1 MVAHTPARIAGS
13 ADTANAAHSASV
25 CTAPLKLICSGRVPW
40 ARAACARP
48 LAHFPV
54 FAPPR
59 YEPRFLLTPPRP
71 SLILNYMV
79 KYSGSLDATFG
90 ALADPTRRAILS
102 TLMLGQ
108 ASISELARP
117 HRMSLPAVLK
127 HVRVLERAGLVSQ
140 SKNGRTRFCQLAAE
154 PLEQAEDWISRYR
167 AFWEGTFD
175 SLERYLAE
183 QKAKEDQ
190 KWPRRNRSRES
201 RSN

>member
-1 MVAHTPARIAGS
+1 
-13 ADTANAAHSASV
+13 
-25 CTAPLKLICSGRVPW
+25 
-40 ARAACARP
+40 
-48 LAHFPV
+48 
-54 FAPPR
+54 
-59 YEPRFLLTPPRP
+59 
-71 SLILNYMV
+71 MV
-79 KYSGSLDATFG
+79 KYSGSLDRTFG

-102 TLMLGQ
+102 ALMLGQ

-127 HVRVLERAGLVSQ
+127 HVRVLEQAGLVSQ

-175 SLERYLAE
+175 SLERFLAE
-183 QKAKEDQ
+183 QNAKEDQ

>member
-1 MVAHTPARIAGS
+1 
-13 ADTANAAHSASV
+13 
-25 CTAPLKLICSGRVPW
+25 
-40 ARAACARP
+40 
-48 LAHFPV
+48 
-54 FAPPR
+54 
-59 YEPRFLLTPPRP
+59 
-71 SLILNYMV
+71 MV
-79 KYSGSLDATFG
+79 KYSGSLDTTFG

-102 TLMLGQ
+102 TLMLGH
-108 ASISELARP
+108 ASISELAKP

-154 PLEQAEDWISRYR
+154 PLEQAENWISQYR

-183 QKAKEDQ
+183 PKAKEDQ
-190 KWPRRNRSRES
+190 KWQRRNRSRES

>member
-1 MVAHTPARIAGS
+1 
-13 ADTANAAHSASV
+13 
-25 CTAPLKLICSGRVPW
+25 
-40 ARAACARP
+40 
-48 LAHFPV
+48 
-54 FAPPR
+54 
-59 YEPRFLLTPPRP
+59 
-71 SLILNYMV
+71 MV

-108 ASISELARP
+108 ASISELAKP

-127 HVRVLERAGLVSQ
+127 HVRVLERADLVSQ

-154 PLEQAEDWISRYR
+154 PLEQAERWISQYR

-175 SLERYLAE
+175 SLARYLAE

>member
-1 MVAHTPARIAGS
+1 
-13 ADTANAAHSASV
+13 
-25 CTAPLKLICSGRVPW
+25 
-40 ARAACARP
+40 
-48 LAHFPV
+48 
-54 FAPPR
+54 
-59 YEPRFLLTPPRP
+59 
-71 SLILNYMV
+71 MV

-108 ASISELARP
+108 ASISELAKP

-154 PLEQAEDWISRYR
+154 PLEQAENWISQYR

-190 KWPRRNRSRES
+190 KWQRRNRSRES

>member
-1 MVAHTPARIAGS
+1 
-13 ADTANAAHSASV
+13 
-25 CTAPLKLICSGRVPW
+25 
-40 ARAACARP
+40 
-48 LAHFPV
+48 
-54 FAPPR
+54 
-59 YEPRFLLTPPRP
+59 
-71 SLILNYMV
+71 MV
-79 KYSGSLDATFG
+79 KYSGSLDRTFG

-102 TLMLGQ
+102 ALTLGQ

-127 HVRVLERAGLVSQ
+127 HVRVLERAGLVAQ

-154 PLEQAEDWISRYR
+154 PLKQAEDWISRYR
-167 AFWEGTFD
+167 VFWEGTFD

>member
-1 MVAHTPARIAGS
+1 
-13 ADTANAAHSASV
+13 
-25 CTAPLKLICSGRVPW
+25 
-40 ARAACARP
+40 
-48 LAHFPV
+48 
-54 FAPPR
+54 
-59 YEPRFLLTPPRP
+59 
-71 SLILNYMV
+71 MV
-79 KYSGSLDATFG
+79 KYSGSLDTTFG

-108 ASISELARP
+108 ASISELAKP

-154 PLEQAEDWISRYR
+154 PLEQAENWISQYR

-183 QKAKEDQ
+183 QKVKEDQ
-190 KWPRRNRSRES
+190 KWQRRNRSRES

>member
-1 MVAHTPARIAGS
+1 
-13 ADTANAAHSASV
+13 
-25 CTAPLKLICSGRVPW
+25 
-40 ARAACARP
+40 
-48 LAHFPV
+48 
-54 FAPPR
+54 
-59 YEPRFLLTPPRP
+59 
-71 SLILNYMV
+71 MV
-79 KYSGSLDATFG
+79 KYSDSLDRTFG
-90 ALADPTRRAILS
+90 ALADPTRRAILA

-154 PLEQAEDWISRYR
+154 PLKQAEDWISRYR
-167 AFWEGTFD
+167 VFWEGTFD
-175 SLERYLAE
+175 SLERFLAE
-183 QKAKEDQ
+183 QNAKEDQ

>member
-1 MVAHTPARIAGS
+1 
-13 ADTANAAHSASV
+13 
-25 CTAPLKLICSGRVPW
+25 
-40 ARAACARP
+40 
-48 LAHFPV
+48 
-54 FAPPR
+54 
-59 YEPRFLLTPPRP
+59 
-71 SLILNYMV
+71 MV
-79 KYSGSLDATFG
+79 KYSGSLDTTFG

-102 TLMLGQ
+102 TLMQGQ

-140 SKNGRTRFCQLAAE
+140 SKNGRTRFCRLAAE
-154 PLEQAEDWISRYR
+154 PLRHAENWISQYR

-175 SLERYLAE
+175 SLERYFAE

-190 KWPRRNRSRES
+190 KWQRRNRSRES

>member
-1 MVAHTPARIAGS
+1 
-13 ADTANAAHSASV
+13 
-25 CTAPLKLICSGRVPW
+25 
-40 ARAACARP
+40 
-48 LAHFPV
+48 
-54 FAPPR
+54 
-59 YEPRFLLTPPRP
+59 
-71 SLILNYMV
+71 MV
-79 KYSGSLDATFG
+79 KYFGSLDTTFG

-102 TLMLGQ
+102 TLMQGQ

-154 PLEQAEDWISRYR
+154 PLKKAEDWISCYR

>member
-1 MVAHTPARIAGS
+1 
-13 ADTANAAHSASV
+13 
-25 CTAPLKLICSGRVPW
+25 
-40 ARAACARP
+40 
-48 LAHFPV
+48 
-54 FAPPR
+54 
-59 YEPRFLLTPPRP
+59 
-71 SLILNYMV
+71 MV
-79 KYSGSLDATFG
+79 KYSGSLDRTFG
-90 ALADPTRRAILS
+90 ALADPTRRAILA

-127 HVRVLERAGLVSQ
+127 HVRVLEQAGLVSQ

-154 PLEQAEDWISRYR
+154 PLKHAENWISQYR

-183 QKAKEDQ
+183 EKAKEDQ
-190 KWPRRNRSRES
+190 KWQRRNRNRKT